1 LPDGRQ
7 LLTLKNADGYVTR
20 LPKREPDLQ
29 EWQAAIEALMLL
41 SRGGDIMLARIG
53 VVEALTAK
61 GCINWLV

>member
-7 LLTLKNADGYVTR
+7 LPTLKNADGYVTK
-20 LPKREPDLQ
+20 LSKREPDLQ

-53 VVEALTAK
+53 VMEVPTAK
-61 GCINWLV
+61 GCINRLV